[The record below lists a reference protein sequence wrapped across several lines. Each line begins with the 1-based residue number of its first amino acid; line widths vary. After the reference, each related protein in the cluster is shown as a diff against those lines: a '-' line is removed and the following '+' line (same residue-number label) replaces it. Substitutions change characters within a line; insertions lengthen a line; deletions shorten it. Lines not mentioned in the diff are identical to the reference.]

1 MTKRLVLVSALLGAS
16 LLTACGSREEAPPPV
31 VAPPPQA
38 VDHYSGHWRGLAR
51 VSSSLPGAPQQM
63 DVSMTVTAD
72 NPGQCGSFEYGAIGC
87 SGVWNCLS
95 PFDAPTMDLQET
107 VRFGGERCPQGAQV
121 FLRATDNPNQL
132 FFSYRNAAIAAEG
145 TLERGDY

>member
-1 MTKRLVLVSALLGAS
+1 MTKRLVLMCALGAS
-16 LLTACGSREEAPPPV
+16 LLGACGSREAPPPV

-51 VSSSLPGAPQQM
+51 VSSTLPGAPQQM
-63 DVSMTVTAD
+63 DVSMTITAN

-95 PFDAPTMDLQET
+95 SFDSPAMELQET
-107 VRFGGERCPQGAQV
+107 VRFGGERCPQGAAV
-121 FLRATDNPNQL
+121 SLRATDNPNQL
-132 FFSYRNAAIAAEG
+132 YFSYRNAAIAAEG
-145 TLERGDY
+145 TLQRGDMGH

>member
-1 MTKRLVLVSALLGAS
+1 MLNRFVYACALGALLF
-16 LLTACGSREEAPPPV
+16 ACGSREEAPPPR
-31 VAPPPQA
+31 VAPPPQV

-51 VSSSLPGAPQQM
+51 VQSTLPGAPQQM
-63 DVSMTVTAD
+63 DVSMTITAN
-72 NPGQCGSFEYGAIGC
+72 NPGQCGSFEYGSIGC

-95 PFDAPTMDLQET
+95 SFDSPQMDLQET

-121 FLRATDNPNQL
+121 LLRATDNPRQI

-145 TLERGDY
+145 TLERGDMGR

>member
-1 MTKRLVLVSALLGAS
+1 MLNRLVLACAFGATLL
-16 LLTACGSREEAPPPV
+16 ACGSREAPPPRVV
-31 VAPPPQA
+31 VATQA

-51 VSSSLPGAPQQM
+51 VSSTLPGAPQQM
-63 DVSMTVTAD
+63 DVSMTITQN

-95 PFDAPTMDLQET
+95 AFDSAQMDLQET
-107 VRFGGERCPQGAQV
+107 VRFGGERCPQGATV
-121 FLRATDNPNQL
+121 MLRATDNPQQI

-145 TLERGDY
+145 TLQRGDMGN